1 MKKILVFLTF
11 VIAISCAEKP
21 PEPTELYNDY
31 RRSVALIKNSYYFQT
46 TLDNGFEFYYT
57 IENNEPVFFD
67 KEEDAIANAGVSYGT
82 GFFVS
87 KTGELATNRH
97 VVYPSQETTSISE
110 GINDY
115 LNDIEYKLKKLIN
128 ENQNENSK
136 LADAYNEYYEYLEY
150 DKKVEIKDEYA
161 NRKSKIIE
169 LEQYLEDLDFNPNN
183 TTTELKRIFLGVALD
198 DTHVTSA
205 KDFIEC
211 VAIKKSN
218 IENIDLAII
227 QIKNKTTPSSA
238 TKVFNLKNITLKKE
252 LGLNDK
258 VFMIGFNHGIS
269 LANTGNGI
277 KSQFTQG
284 TITQDPDLNKILY
297 SIPTLPGSSGSPIID
312 EWGNLVAVNFAK
324 TGDFQGFSFGIPSL
338 ALTNLYENKSNSE
351 FKNSY
356 SESVAVS
363 TSNKSTSSNINYSN
377 TIRNFLKA
385 EENRDFDNIYS
396 YLSPRFSRY
405 YDIDEPSYSKLK
417 NRYEYLWGFTSNSKN
432 YVKSIERIND
442 YTYDLDTKFTY
453 YNHRKEK
460 EFTVNSTVRFLFDD
474 NGKIIETYGVK

>member
-1 MKKILVFLTF
+1 MKNFLVLLT
-11 VIAISCAEKP
+11 IAVVFGCAEKP
-21 PEPTELYNDY
+21 PEPTELYNEY
-31 RRSVALIKNSYYFQT
+31 RKSVALIKNSYYFQT

-67 KEEDAIANAGVSYGT
+67 EEQDAIANAGVSYGS
-82 GFFVS
+82 GFFIS
-87 KTGELATNRH
+87 STGELATNRH

-115 LNDIEYKLKKLIN
+115 LNDIKYKLKKLIN

-136 LADAYNEYYEYLEY
+136 LADSYNEYYEYLDY
-150 DKKVEIKDEYA
+150 DKKTKLKDEYSD
-161 NRKSKIIE
+161 RKNKIIE
-169 LEQYLEDLDFNPNN
+169 LEQYLENLDFNPNN
-183 TTTELKRIFLGVALD
+183 TTTELKRIFLGIALD
-198 DTHVTSA
+198 DTHVTSEN
-205 KDFIEC
+205 DFIEC

-218 IENIDLAII
+218 IEEIDLAII

-238 TKVFNLKNITLKKE
+238 TKVFDLKNITSKKE
-252 LGLNDK
+252 LALNDK

-284 TITQDPDLNKILY
+284 TITQDPDQNKILY

-338 ALTNLYENKSNSE
+338 ALNNLYENKSNSD
-351 FKNSY
+351 FSNSY
-356 SESVAVS
+356 KESSPVQT
-363 TSNKSTSSNINYSN
+363 TSKKAIREVNYSK

-385 EENRDFDNIYS
+385 EEKRDFDTIYG
-396 YLSPRFSRY
+396 YLSPKFSRY
-405 YDIDEPSYSKLK
+405 YDITDPSYSKLK

-432 YVKSIERIND
+432 VVKSIDRIND
-442 YTYDLDTKFTY
+442 YIYDLETKYTY
-453 YNHRKEK
+453 YNHRKER